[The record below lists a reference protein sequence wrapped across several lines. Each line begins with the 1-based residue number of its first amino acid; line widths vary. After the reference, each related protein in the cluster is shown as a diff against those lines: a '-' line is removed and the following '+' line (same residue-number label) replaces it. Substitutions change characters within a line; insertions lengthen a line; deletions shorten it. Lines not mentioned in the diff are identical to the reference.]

1 MTPRRSLSRTLAP
14 VVFGRAFAGVSL
26 FAIAEVEEMKSLY
39 TKEQPRLLGFEPAA
53 ADEPKAV
60 PAVALVAAGGPNS
73 DLVGRTFTDRDERV
87 VVTGVSRANP
97 AHVVVRRERDGHS
110 WTIPAGIV
118 RMILPSARRRRAA

>member
-1 MTPRRSLSRTLAP
+1 
-14 VVFGRAFAGVSL
+14 
-26 FAIAEVEEMKSLY
+26 MKSLR

-53 ADEPKAV
+53 PEELKPV
-60 PAVALVAAGGPNS
+60 PVVATAGGANS
-73 DLVGRTFTDRDERV
+73 DLIRRSFSDRDERV

-118 RMILPSARRRRAA
+118 RMILPPARRRRAA